1 MSLTKNIL
9 QDNTKSTL
17 QLPILD
23 NNFALDNEPEDI
35 DFVLPGLMAGTV
47 GALISPGGSGKSAL
61 ALQLCAEVAGGAPLV
76 GVEKTGKAVYLAL
89 EDPTVGIHHRF
100 KTVCSIADEIQRQN
114 LKDSER
120 FAVYPWSNLPVDIM
134 SEIWVNHIRQI
145 AKGARLLV
153 IDTLRKLH
161 KANENDSGEMAEVVD
176 KLLKIATE
184 TGCAIV
190 YLHHTSKGASL
201 NDGLAEQQSSRG
213 SSVLVDNIR
222 WQSFLRVMSEK
233 EADSFGIAPEDRKSY
248 VQYGV
253 NKVNFGPAPRSIWLQ
268 RVSDPTPGIQ
278 GYTFKEVELVEERK
292 GNNNK
297 TKGRMKNVAD
307 F

>member
-23 NNFALDNEPEDI
+23 NNFAFENKPEAI
-35 DFVLPGLMAGTV
+35 DFVLPGFIAGTV
-47 GALISPGGSGKSAL
+47 GALTTPGGSGKSAL
-61 ALQLCAEVAGGAPLV
+61 ALQVCAEVAGGAPLL
-76 GVEKTGKAVYLAL
+76 GVEKTGKAVYIAL
-89 EDPTVGIHHRF
+89 EDPTIGIHHRF
-100 KTVCSIADEIQRQN
+100 KTVCSIADEVQRQN

-120 FAVYPWSNLPVDIM
+120 FAIYPWSSLSVDIM
-134 SEIWVNHIRQI
+134 SDFWFNKIKEI
-145 AKGARLLV
+145 AKGARLVV

-161 KANENDSGEMAEVVD
+161 RANENDSGEMSEVVD
-176 KLLKIATE
+176 RLLKIATE
-184 TGCAIV
+184 TGSAV
-190 YLHHTSKGASL
+190 LYLHHTSKGASL

-233 EADSFGIAPEDRKSY
+233 EADSFGIPLEDRKSY

-268 RVSDPTPGIQ
+268 RVSDPNPAIQ
-278 GYTFKEVELVEERK
+278 GYTFKEVELVEEKK
-292 GNNNK
+292 GNKKN